1 MAKSSSKRLT
11 TSTARGTTKALG
23 TPTDSWLSVT
33 ERKILDSTLGRALA
47 QASQQQLRNTMVRT
61 RTLRDKWRDLFNRQ
75 TLATKRARG
84 PQEAANTR
92 SLDKTELFAAAMNR
106 VEARLTE
113 LAGSVAKAMHGKT
126 SVDQPTK
133 AARTAQHRATRA
145 SMRGSLAEMTVAR
158 NAKARRPAAKK
169 ASPATKKASPATK
182 KASAATKK
190 ASAATKKS
198 SNATKKASAAARK
211 AGAKALAAASSADRQ
226 TTTATTQGRRKA
238 PTTTI
243 SKKARQ
249 AGTRKK
255 LAAVEGAVGFDK
267 KKQRSANTSAMST
280 RIKIDGLTTR
290 RLGSLIATG
299 KRKQARRDGR

>member
-190 ASAATKKS
+190 S

-267 KKQRSANTSAMST
+267 KKQRSAKTSAMST

-299 KRKQARRDGR
+299 KRKQARRYGR

>member
-190 ASAATKKS
+190 S

>member
-190 ASAATKKS
+190 S

-267 KKQRSANTSAMST
+267 KKQRSAKTSAMST